1 MREYL
6 RVIATRHDGSTYQ
19 NPLMLSEIHLLKTL
33 ARLNNRLEV
42 SIEKCTIGEFKS
54 IFG

>member
-6 RVIATRHDGSTYQ
+6 RVIATRHDGSTYS
-19 NPLMLSEIHLLKTL
+19 NPLMLSEVHLIKAL
-33 ARLNNRLEV
+33 AKLNSRLEV
-42 SIEKCTIGEFKS
+42 SVVQCTIGVFKS